1 MFEAIAEGNAARASE
16 LMSNHIQE
24 SQRERLVEYDEWE
37 HESSMRETL
46 PVFLNFPSPV
56 EP

>member
-24 SQRERLVEYDEWE
+24 SQRERLVQYDEWE
-37 HESSMRETL
+37 HESSMRETFTG
-46 PVFLNFPSPV
+46 VFEFPSPI
-56 EP
+56 